1 MNIVKSNS
9 QADEAS
15 IRKALTVDLKNFMA
29 VDINSI
35 GAATC
40 NADVEV
46 VVKRDDGHKVSASAA
61 DVLFGIYPAEG
72 GKKMYQVKDFSKLVN
87 LVKDLDAAATGGGS
101 RLRRKTQSLARRK
114 SPPSSKG
121 IRAGASDGSA
131 ASPAW
136 FCRRRRAQRR
146 LFCVRMDGVRRMG
159 AKEGGRAGFS
169 LSQSLKF

>member
-1 MNIVKSNS
+1 MKGIFADSIVNIVKSNS
-9 QADEAS
+9 QADKAS

-87 LVKDLDAAATGGGS
+87 LVKDLDAAATGGS
-101 RLRRKTQSLARRK
+101 RLRKKTQPLARRK
-114 SPPSSKG
+114 SPSSSKG
-121 IRAGASDGSA
+121 IRAGASDGPA

-136 FCRRRRAQRR
+136 FCRRLRAQQR
-146 LFCVRMDGVRRMG
+146 LFASGWM
-159 AKEGGRAGFS
+159 E
-169 LSQSLKF
+169 

>member
-1 MNIVKSNS
+1 MTFWVIKMKYGVLAALAAVFLMTGCEEKAKVESCWDADAKATVKGIFADSIVNIVKSNS

-87 LVKDLDAAATGGGS
+87 LVKDLDAAATGGQQVAQEDATS
-101 RLRRKTQSLARRK
+101 
-114 SPPSSKG
+114 
-121 IRAGASDGSA
+121 GATEESV
-131 ASPAW
+131 
-136 FCRRRRAQRR
+136 Q
-146 LFCVRMDGVRRMG
+146 
-159 AKEGGRAGFS
+159 
-169 LSQSLKF
+169 Q

>member
-87 LVKDLDAAATGGGS
+87 LVKDLDAAATGGGAAGCAG
-101 RLRRKTQSLARRK
+101 RRNLWRDGKVRPAVRGFEQERRT
-114 SPPSSKG
+114 
-121 IRAGASDGSA
+121 
-131 ASPAW
+131 
-136 FCRRRRAQRR
+136 
-146 LFCVRMDGVRRMG
+146 VRRPLPLG
-159 AKEGGRAGFS
+159 FAEGGARSDAFFASGWME
-169 LSQSLKF
+169 